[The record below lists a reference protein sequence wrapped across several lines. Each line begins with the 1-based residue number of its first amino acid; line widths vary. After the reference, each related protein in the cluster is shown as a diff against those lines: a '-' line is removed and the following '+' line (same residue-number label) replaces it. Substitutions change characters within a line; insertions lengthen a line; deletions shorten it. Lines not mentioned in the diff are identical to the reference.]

1 MTRLRSDPR
10 IQLLTQIVDQAFQCK
25 SWHGTT
31 LKGSIR
37 GLTVDMATW
46 RPTSDRHNIWELILH
61 TAYWKY
67 IVRRRLI
74 RDKTSRFARSPSNWP
89 ALPQDTTAELLK
101 DDITL
106 LQSEHDQLMVAIED
120 FPPSQ
125 LDRCAPESNW
135 TFAEHIHGA
144 AAHDL
149 YHAGQIQLLKKLRV

>member
-1 MTRLRSDPR
+1 MTRSRSDTR
-10 IQLLTQIVDQAFQCK
+10 IQLLTQIVDQAFQRK

-37 GLTVDMATW
+37 GLTVDVAIW

-67 IVRRRLI
+67 IVRRRLT
-74 RDKTSRFARSPSNWP
+74 RDKTLRFDRSPSNWP
-89 ALPQDTTAELLK
+89 ALPQETIAKLLK
-101 DDITL
+101 VDITL
-106 LQSEHDQLMVAIED
+106 LQSEHDQLMDAIED
-120 FPPSQ
+120 FPPSH
-125 LDRCAPESNW
+125 LDRCAPESSW
-135 TFAEHIHGA
+135 SFAEHIHGA